1 MKQSDIALILIA
13 ALGGAFAYHLF
24 FRKKDEEINKPIILT
39 NKPIVLQ
46 NDYLEKSDVQ
56 TQANLQKSFVQ
67 TQANY
72 AQLKSE
78 AAALTDQAEKLL
90 VAAGDASLSTDTVNQ
105 LKAKAG
111 QLQQQAMEKI
121 QKTLVIH

>member
-24 FRKKDEEINKPIILT
+24 FRKKDEEINKP

-46 NDYLEKSDVQ
+46 NDFLEKSD
-56 TQANLQKSFVQ
+56 VQ